1 MTDAASVKAANNPQ
15 KVEPRNEL
23 CDFATIVKEAVN
35 ALDEM
40 ITSKSLKIRF
50 DLPQGGCEIF
60 GTCDHLRYLVRNLV
74 VNAIQV
80 TPNGKAVCVTVDRK
94 RDRVRLAVR
103 DEGPGIQE
111 SWIPHLFK
119 VYYRG
124 KTAKNSGVPGD
135 EPGLPTAKAIVE
147 SHNGKIHVRNLASGG
162 AEFLVVLPSNP
173 HSGTQRLPD

>member
-1 MTDAASVKAANNPQ
+1 MTDADSIKAANDPQ
-15 KVEPRNEL
+15 EVEPRNEL
-23 CDFATIVKEAVN
+23 CDFVTIVKEVVN
-35 ALDEM
+35 DLDEM

-50 DLPQGGCEIF
+50 DLPPGGCEIF

-74 VNAIQV
+74 VNAIQA
-80 TPNGKAVCVTVDRK
+80 TPDGKAVCVTVNRK

-103 DEGPGIQE
+103 DEGPGIAE
-111 SWIPHLFK
+111 DWIPHVFK

-147 SHNGKIHVRNLASGG
+147 SHNGKIRARNLSGGG
-162 AEFLVVLPSNP
+162 AEFLVILPANGGVRP
-173 HSGTQRLPD
+173 E